1 MRQTTLKLP
10 RAITLRSYDEVN
22 AWLTNFVG
30 GVFNLL
36 FLIGRPGLSKSQMA
50 LSAIGERPHAWVECH
65 ATKLALYC
73 KLYAHRDEPVI
84 IDDENSLVTDPGK
97 LALMNSLCQTNPVKT
112 LRWDST
118 TRLLEERGVPAEFRT
133 GSSVLV
139 ITNRLR
145 NITPQFAAMI
155 DRGQPLLFEPPA
167 AEVHRA
173 VADWFPDKEVYDFIG
188 EWLPFIPDLSMRDYV
203 KARQIKKAG
212 LDWQAL
218 LHRQWKSSRLALVA
232 ALRCDPAFATEEER
246 VQAFVARG
254 GSRAT
259 YFRDVARLRRLGGLS
274 PASGETLIPTAQSH
288 SLSQK
293 PMSVVNREK
302 DFCAPAPASL
312 HTEGTCPESGS
323 SLAALRPQ

>member
-1 MRQTTLKLP
+1 
-10 RAITLRSYDEVN
+10 VN

-36 FLIGRPGLSKSQMA
+36 FLIGRPGLSKSQRA
-50 LSAIGERPHAWVECH
+50 LHAIGERRHAWIECH

-73 KLYAHRDEPVI
+73 KLYEHRDEPVI
-84 IDDENSLVTDPGK
+84 IDDENSLVADPGK

-118 TRLLEERGVPAEFRT
+118 TRLLEERRVPTEFRT
-133 GSSVLV
+133 GSPVLV

-145 NITPQFAAMI
+145 NITPQIAAMI

-188 EWLPFIPDLSMRDYV
+188 KWLPFIPDLSMRDYV
-203 KARQIKKAG
+203 KARQMKKAE
-212 LDWQAL
+212 LDWQSL
-218 LHRQWKSSRLALVA
+218 LHRQWKSSRLARVA
-232 ALRCDPAFATEEER
+232 ALRADPSFATEEDR
-246 VQAFVARG
+246 VQAFVAHG

-259 YFRDVARLRRLGGLS
+259 YFRDVARLRRLGSLS
-274 PASGETLIPTAQSH
+274 PAPGETLIPPAPSH

-293 PMSVVNREK
+293 PTSPVNQEK
-302 DFCAPAPASL
+302 DCCAPAPASL
-312 HTEGTCPESGS
+312 QTEGTCLESGS
-323 SLAALRPQ
+323 SLTAVPPQ

>member
-1 MRQTTLKLP
+1 MRRVAERLP
-10 RAITLRSYDEVN
+10 RAITLRTYDEANV
-22 AWLTNFVG
+22 WLTNFVG

-50 LSAIGERPHAWVECH
+50 FKAIGERRHAWIECH

-73 KLYAHRDEPVI
+73 KLYEHRDEPVI
-84 IDDENSLVTDPGK
+84 IDDETSLVTDPGK
-97 LALMNSLCQTNPVKT
+97 LAIMNSLCQTNAVKT

-139 ITNRLR
+139 ITNRLQ
-145 NITPQFAAMI
+145 NLTPQLAAMI

-173 VADWFPDKEVYDFIG
+173 VADWFPDREVYDFIG
-188 EWLPFIPDLSMRDYV
+188 AWLPFIPDLSMRDYV

-212 LDWQAL
+212 LDWRTL
-218 LHRQWKSSRLALVA
+218 LHRQWKSSRLARVA
-232 ALRCDPAFATEEER
+232 ALRADPAFATEEER
-246 VQAFVARG
+246 VQAFVAGG

-259 YFRDVARLRRLGGLS
+259 YFRDVARLRSLGGLS
-274 PASGETLIPTAQSH
+274 SSSREALWPSGQSQNLTPRPSSLFDQESAF
-288 SLSQK
+288 SLS
-293 PMSVVNREK
+293 
-302 DFCAPAPASL
+302 APASFL
-312 HTEGTCPESGS
+312 TDDS
-323 SLAALRPQ
+323 PQ